1 MTSLMV
7 HVIERA
13 KRAHSLI
20 MLIDVRTNVKYLKYR
35 NRKSI
40 PKKDTAHVL
49 SIEFER
55 KRWRS

>member
-20 MLIDVRTNVKYLKYR
+20 MLIDVRTNVKYR

-55 KRWRS
+55 KRGRS